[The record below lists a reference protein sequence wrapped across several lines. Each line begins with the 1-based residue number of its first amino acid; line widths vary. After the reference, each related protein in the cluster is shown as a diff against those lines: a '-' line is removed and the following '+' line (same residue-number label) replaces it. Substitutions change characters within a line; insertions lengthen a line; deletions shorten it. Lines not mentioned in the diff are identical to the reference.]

1 MNILLYKTTNANN
14 DLNKTISNKVELV
27 GALRDASSIIAPSI
41 LIQSNPIGY
50 NYAYIPEFGRY
61 YYIKNITAF
70 RKGAYIVDLKCDVLM
85 SFKEE
90 ILNMSGIV
98 SRLTSGDEYA
108 NRDIKTKCLETHR
121 KIVFENT
128 PFTANGTYILVA
140 QGGEESVTTGG
151 GSGTGGTTDS
161 GGTGGGT
168 TNSGGGTGGTGGGTT
183 NSGNTDSGSTD
194 ADGF

>member
-14 DLNKTISNKVELV
+14 DLNKTISDKVELV
-27 GALRDASSIIAPSI
+27 GALREASSVIAPSI

-85 SFKEE
+85 SFREE

-98 SRLTSGDEYA
+98 SRLTDGDEYA
-108 NRDIKTKCLETHR
+108 TRDVKTKCLETHR
-121 KIVFENT
+121 RLDFPET
-128 PFTANGTYILVA
+128 PFTRNGSYILISK
-140 QGGEESVTTGG
+140 GGY
-151 GSGTGGTTDS
+151 
-161 GGTGGGT
+161 
-168 TNSGGGTGGTGGGTT
+168 
-183 NSGNTDSGSTD
+183 
-194 ADGF
+194 

>member
-14 DLNKTISNKVELV
+14 DLNKTISDKVELV

-85 SFKEE
+85 SFREE
-90 ILNMSGIV
+90 ILNMSGVV

-128 PFTANGTYILVA
+128 PFTADGTYILVA
-140 QGGEESVTTGG
+140 QGGEETVTVSGGTGG
-151 GSGTGGTTDS
+151 GTGGTTDSGGTGGTTDS

-168 TNSGGGTGGTGGGTT
+168 TDSGGTGGGTS
-183 NSGNTDSGSTD
+183 SGEE
-194 ADGF
+194 DGF

>member
-14 DLNKTISNKVELV
+14 DLNKTISDKVELV

-85 SFKEE
+85 SFREE
-90 ILNMSGIV
+90 ILHMSGVV
-98 SRLTSGDEYA
+98 SRLTDGDDYDT
-108 NRDIKTKCLETHR
+108 RDIKTKCLETHR
-121 KIVFENT
+121 RLDFPET
-128 PFTANGTYILVA
+128 PFTRNGSYILISK
-140 QGGEESVTTGG
+140 GGY
-151 GSGTGGTTDS
+151 
-161 GGTGGGT
+161 
-168 TNSGGGTGGTGGGTT
+168 
-183 NSGNTDSGSTD
+183 
-194 ADGF
+194 

>member
-14 DLNKTISNKVELV
+14 DLNKTISDKVELV

-85 SFKEE
+85 SFKDE
-90 ILNMSGIV
+90 ILEMSGIV
-98 SRLTSGDEYA
+98 SRLTTGSPYIQ
-108 NRDIKTKCLETHR
+108 RDVPCKVTETHKR
-121 KIVFENT
+121 IDFPAT
-128 PFTANGTYILVA
+128 PFTRNGTYILIA
-140 QGGEESVTTGG
+140 KGGV
-151 GSGTGGTTDS
+151 D
-161 GGTGGGT
+161 
-168 TNSGGGTGGTGGGTT
+168 
-183 NSGNTDSGSTD
+183 
-194 ADGF
+194 

>member
-14 DLNKTISNKVELV
+14 DLNKTISDKVELV
-27 GALRDASSIIAPSI
+27 GALREASSVIAPSI

-85 SFKEE
+85 SFREE
-90 ILNMSGIV
+90 ILHMSGIV
-98 SRLTSGDEYA
+98 SRLTNGDEYA

-121 KIVFENT
+121 RLDFPET
-128 PFTANGTYILVA
+128 PFTRNGSYILISK
-140 QGGEESVTTGG
+140 GGY
-151 GSGTGGTTDS
+151 
-161 GGTGGGT
+161 
-168 TNSGGGTGGTGGGTT
+168 
-183 NSGNTDSGSTD
+183 
-194 ADGF
+194 

>member
-14 DLNKTISNKVELV
+14 DLNKTISDKVELV

-98 SRLTSGDEYA
+98 SRLTSGSPYA
-108 NRDIKTKCLETHR
+108 ERDVLCSVKEEHR
-121 KIVFENT
+121 RIDFPET
-128 PFTANGTYILVA
+128 PFTKDGSYILIA
-140 QGGEESVTTGG
+140 KGGY
-151 GSGTGGTTDS
+151 
-161 GGTGGGT
+161 
-168 TNSGGGTGGTGGGTT
+168 
-183 NSGNTDSGSTD
+183 
-194 ADGF
+194 

>member
-140 QGGEESVTTGG
+140 QGGEESVTVSGG
-151 GSGTGGTTDS
+151 GTGGTTDS
-161 GGTGGGT
+161 GGTGG
-168 TNSGGGTGGTGGGTT
+168 TGGGT
-183 NSGNTDSGSTD
+183 TDSGSTD

>member
-27 GALRDASSIIAPSI
+27 GALREASSVIAPSI

-98 SRLTSGDEYA
+98 SRLTDGDDYA
-108 NRDIKTKCLETHR
+108 TRDIKTKCLETHR
-121 KIVFENT
+121 RLDFPET
-128 PFTANGTYILVA
+128 PFTRNGSYILISK
-140 QGGEESVTTGG
+140 GGY
-151 GSGTGGTTDS
+151 
-161 GGTGGGT
+161 
-168 TNSGGGTGGTGGGTT
+168 
-183 NSGNTDSGSTD
+183 
-194 ADGF
+194 

>member
-14 DLNKTISNKVELV
+14 DLNKTISDKVELV

-85 SFKEE
+85 SFREE
-90 ILNMSGIV
+90 ILNMSGVV

-128 PFTANGTYILVA
+128 PFTADGTYILVA
-140 QGGEESVTTGG
+140 QGGEETVTVSGG
-151 GSGTGGTTDS
+151 GGTGGTTDS

-168 TNSGGGTGGTGGGTT
+168 TDSGGTGGGTT
-183 NSGNTDSGSTD
+183 DSGSGGSSSGEE
-194 ADGF
+194 DGF

>member
-14 DLNKTISNKVELV
+14 DLNKTISDKVELV

-70 RKGAYIVDLKCDVLM
+70 RKGAYIIDLKCDVLM
-85 SFKEE
+85 SFKDE

-98 SRLTSGDEYA
+98 SRLTTGSPYVQ
-108 NRDIKTKCLETHR
+108 RDVLCKVTETHKR
-121 KIVFENT
+121 IDFPAT
-128 PFTANGTYILVA
+128 PFTRNGTYILIA
-140 QGGEESVTTGG
+140 KGGV
-151 GSGTGGTTDS
+151 D
-161 GGTGGGT
+161 
-168 TNSGGGTGGTGGGTT
+168 
-183 NSGNTDSGSTD
+183 
-194 ADGF
+194 

>member
-14 DLNKTISNKVELV
+14 DLNKTISDKVELV
-27 GALRDASSIIAPSI
+27 GALREASSVIAPSI

-70 RKGAYIVDLKCDVLM
+70 RKGAYIIDLKCDVLM
-85 SFKEE
+85 SFREE

-98 SRLTSGDEYA
+98 SRLTDGDDYA

-121 KIVFENT
+121 RLDFPET
-128 PFTANGTYILVA
+128 PFTRNGSYVLISK
-140 QGGEESVTTGG
+140 GGY
-151 GSGTGGTTDS
+151 
-161 GGTGGGT
+161 
-168 TNSGGGTGGTGGGTT
+168 
-183 NSGNTDSGSTD
+183 
-194 ADGF
+194 

>member
-14 DLNKTISNKVELV
+14 DLNKTINDKVELV
-27 GALRDASSIIAPSI
+27 GALREASSIIAPSI

-98 SRLTSGDEYA
+98 SRLTTGSPYVQ
-108 NRDIKTKCLETHR
+108 RDVLCKVTETHKR
-121 KIVFENT
+121 IDFPAT
-128 PFTANGTYILVA
+128 PFTKNGTYILIA
-140 QGGEESVTTGG
+140 K
-151 GSGTGGTTDS
+151 GGTD
-161 GGTGGGT
+161 
-168 TNSGGGTGGTGGGTT
+168 
-183 NSGNTDSGSTD
+183 
-194 ADGF
+194 

>member
-14 DLNKTISNKVELV
+14 DLNKTISDKVELV
-27 GALRDASSIIAPSI
+27 GALREASSVIAPRI

-85 SFKEE
+85 RFKEE

-121 KIVFENT
+121 RLDFPET
-128 PFTANGTYILVA
+128 PFTRNGSYILISK
-140 QGGEESVTTGG
+140 GGY
-151 GSGTGGTTDS
+151 
-161 GGTGGGT
+161 
-168 TNSGGGTGGTGGGTT
+168 
-183 NSGNTDSGSTD
+183 
-194 ADGF
+194 

>member
-14 DLNKTISNKVELV
+14 DLNKTISDKVELV
-27 GALRDASSIIAPSI
+27 GALRDASSVIAPSI

-85 SFKEE
+85 SFKDE

-98 SRLTSGDEYA
+98 SRLTTGSPYVQ
-108 NRDIKTKCLETHR
+108 RDVLCKVTETHKR
-121 KIVFENT
+121 IDFPAT
-128 PFTANGTYILVA
+128 PFTRNGTYILIA
-140 QGGEESVTTGG
+140 KGGV
-151 GSGTGGTTDS
+151 D
-161 GGTGGGT
+161 
-168 TNSGGGTGGTGGGTT
+168 
-183 NSGNTDSGSTD
+183 
-194 ADGF
+194 

>member
-14 DLNKTISNKVELV
+14 DLNKTISDKVELV
-27 GALRDASSIIAPSI
+27 GALREASSIIAPSI

-85 SFKEE
+85 SFREE

-98 SRLTSGDEYA
+98 SRLTDGDDYA

-121 KIVFENT
+121 RLDFPET
-128 PFTANGTYILVA
+128 PFTRNGSYILISK
-140 QGGEESVTTGG
+140 GGY
-151 GSGTGGTTDS
+151 
-161 GGTGGGT
+161 
-168 TNSGGGTGGTGGGTT
+168 
-183 NSGNTDSGSTD
+183 
-194 ADGF
+194 

>member
-14 DLNKTISNKVELV
+14 DLNKTISDKVELV
-27 GALRDASSIIAPSI
+27 GALREASSVIAPSI

-90 ILNMSGIV
+90 ILNMSGVV
-98 SRLTSGDEYA
+98 SRLTDGDDYA
-108 NRDIKTKCLETHR
+108 TRDIKTKCLETHR
-121 KIVFENT
+121 RLDFPET
-128 PFTANGTYILVA
+128 PFTRNGSYILISK
-140 QGGEESVTTGG
+140 GGY
-151 GSGTGGTTDS
+151 
-161 GGTGGGT
+161 
-168 TNSGGGTGGTGGGTT
+168 
-183 NSGNTDSGSTD
+183 
-194 ADGF
+194 

>member
-14 DLNKTISNKVELV
+14 DLNKTISDKVELV

-140 QGGEESVTTGG
+140 QGGEETVTVSGGGGGTGG
-151 GSGTGGTTDS
+151 GTGGTTDS

-168 TNSGGGTGGTGGGTT
+168 T
-183 NSGNTDSGSTD
+183 DSGSGGSSSGEE
-194 ADGF
+194 DGF

>member
-1 MNILLYKTTNANN
+1 MNVLLYKTTNANN
-14 DLNKTISNKVELV
+14 DLNKTINDKVELV
-27 GALRDASSIIAPSI
+27 GALREASSIIAPSI

-98 SRLTSGDEYA
+98 SRLTTGSPYVQ
-108 NRDIKTKCLETHR
+108 RDVLCKVTETHKR
-121 KIVFENT
+121 IDFPAT
-128 PFTANGTYILVA
+128 PFTKNGTYILIA
-140 QGGEESVTTGG
+140 K
-151 GSGTGGTTDS
+151 GGTD
-161 GGTGGGT
+161 
-168 TNSGGGTGGTGGGTT
+168 
-183 NSGNTDSGSTD
+183 
-194 ADGF
+194 

>member
-121 KIVFENT
+121 KIMFENT
-128 PFTANGTYILVA
+128 PFTADGTYILVA
-140 QGGEESVTTGG
+140 QGGEETVTVSGGTG
-151 GSGTGGTTDS
+151 GGTTDS

-168 TNSGGGTGGTGGGTT
+168 TDSGGGT
-183 NSGNTDSGSTD
+183 TDSGSGGSSSGEE
-194 ADGF
+194 DGF

>member
-14 DLNKTISNKVELV
+14 DLNKTISDKVELV
-27 GALRDASSIIAPSI
+27 GALRDSSSIIAPSI

-85 SFKEE
+85 SFREE
-90 ILNMSGIV
+90 ILHMSGIV
-98 SRLTSGDEYA
+98 SRLTNGDEYA

-121 KIVFENT
+121 RLDFPET
-128 PFTANGTYILVA
+128 PFTRNGSYILISK
-140 QGGEESVTTGG
+140 GGY
-151 GSGTGGTTDS
+151 
-161 GGTGGGT
+161 
-168 TNSGGGTGGTGGGTT
+168 
-183 NSGNTDSGSTD
+183 
-194 ADGF
+194 

>member
-1 MNILLYKTTNANN
+1 MKILLYKTKNANN
-14 DLNKTISNKVELV
+14 DLNKTINDKVELV
-27 GALRDASSIIAPSI
+27 GALRDSSSIIAPNI
-41 LIQSNPIGY
+41 LIQSSPIGY

-70 RKGAYIVDLKCDVLM
+70 RTKAYILDLKCDVLM

-121 KIVFENT
+121 KIMFANT
-128 PFTANGTYILVA
+128 PFTVNGTYILIA
-140 QGGEESVTTGG
+140 QGGEEIV
-151 GSGTGGTTDS
+151 
-161 GGTGGGT
+161 
-168 TNSGGGTGGTGGGTT
+168 
-183 NSGNTDSGSTD
+183 
-194 ADGF
+194 

>member
-14 DLNKTISNKVELV
+14 DLNKTISDKVELV
-27 GALRDASSIIAPSI
+27 GALREASSIIAPSI

-70 RKGAYIVDLKCDVLM
+70 RKGAYIIDLKCDVLM

-98 SRLTSGDEYA
+98 SRLTNGDDYA

-121 KIVFENT
+121 RLDFPET
-128 PFTANGTYILVA
+128 PFTRNGSYILISK
-140 QGGEESVTTGG
+140 GGY
-151 GSGTGGTTDS
+151 
-161 GGTGGGT
+161 
-168 TNSGGGTGGTGGGTT
+168 
-183 NSGNTDSGSTD
+183 
-194 ADGF
+194 

>member
-128 PFTANGTYILVA
+128 PFTADGTYILVA
-140 QGGEESVTTGG
+140 QGGEETVTVSGG
-151 GSGTGGTTDS
+151 GGTGGTTDS

-168 TNSGGGTGGTGGGTT
+168 GGTTDSGGTDGGTGGT
-183 NSGNTDSGSTD
+183 TDSGSTD
-194 ADGF
+194 GDGF

>member
-14 DLNKTISNKVELV
+14 DLNKTISDKVELV

-85 SFKEE
+85 SFREE

-98 SRLTSGDEYA
+98 SRLTDGDEYA
-108 NRDIKTKCLETHR
+108 NRDVKTKCLETHR
-121 KIVFENT
+121 RLDFPET
-128 PFTANGTYILVA
+128 PFTRNGSYVLISK
-140 QGGEESVTTGG
+140 GGY
-151 GSGTGGTTDS
+151 
-161 GGTGGGT
+161 
-168 TNSGGGTGGTGGGTT
+168 
-183 NSGNTDSGSTD
+183 
-194 ADGF
+194 

>member
-14 DLNKTISNKVELV
+14 DINKTISDKVELV
-27 GALRDASSIIAPSI
+27 GALREASSIIAPSI

-98 SRLTSGDEYA
+98 SRLTDGDDYA
-108 NRDIKTKCLETHR
+108 TRDIKTKCLETHR
-121 KIVFENT
+121 RLDFPET
-128 PFTANGTYILVA
+128 PFTRNGSYILISK
-140 QGGEESVTTGG
+140 GGY
-151 GSGTGGTTDS
+151 
-161 GGTGGGT
+161 
-168 TNSGGGTGGTGGGTT
+168 
-183 NSGNTDSGSTD
+183 
-194 ADGF
+194 

>member
-1 MNILLYKTTNANN
+1 MKILLYKTTNANN
-14 DLNKTISNKVELV
+14 DLNKTISDKVELV
-27 GALRDASSIIAPSI
+27 GALRDSSSIIAPNI
-41 LIQSNPIGY
+41 LIQSKPIGY

-70 RKGAYIVDLKCDVLM
+70 RKGAFVVDLKCDVLM

-128 PFTANGTYILVA
+128 PFTANGTYILIA
-140 QGGEESVTTGG
+140 QGGEEINKGV
-151 GSGTGGTTDS
+151 
-161 GGTGGGT
+161 
-168 TNSGGGTGGTGGGTT
+168 
-183 NSGNTDSGSTD
+183 
-194 ADGF
+194 A

>member
-14 DLNKTISNKVELV
+14 DLNKTISDKVELV
-27 GALRDASSIIAPSI
+27 GALREASSIIAPSI

-85 SFKEE
+85 SFREE
-90 ILNMSGIV
+90 ILHMSGIV
-98 SRLTSGDEYA
+98 SRLTNGDEYA

-121 KIVFENT
+121 RLDFPET
-128 PFTANGTYILVA
+128 PFTRNGSYILISK
-140 QGGEESVTTGG
+140 GGY
-151 GSGTGGTTDS
+151 
-161 GGTGGGT
+161 
-168 TNSGGGTGGTGGGTT
+168 
-183 NSGNTDSGSTD
+183 
-194 ADGF
+194 

>member
-14 DLNKTISNKVELV
+14 DLNKTISDKVELV
-27 GALRDASSIIAPSI
+27 GALREASSIIAPSI

-98 SRLTSGDEYA
+98 SRLTDGDDYA
-108 NRDIKTKCLETHR
+108 TRDIKTKCLETHR
-121 KIVFENT
+121 RLDFPET
-128 PFTANGTYILVA
+128 PFTRNGSYILISK
-140 QGGEESVTTGG
+140 GGY
-151 GSGTGGTTDS
+151 
-161 GGTGGGT
+161 
-168 TNSGGGTGGTGGGTT
+168 
-183 NSGNTDSGSTD
+183 
-194 ADGF
+194 

>member
-14 DLNKTISNKVELV
+14 DLNKTISDKVELV
-27 GALRDASSIIAPSI
+27 GALREASSIIAPSI

-70 RKGAYIVDLKCDVLM
+70 RKGAYIIDLKCDVLM
-85 SFKEE
+85 SFKDE

-98 SRLTSGDEYA
+98 SRLTDGDNYA

-121 KIVFENT
+121 RLDFPET
-128 PFTANGTYILVA
+128 PFTRNGSYILISK
-140 QGGEESVTTGG
+140 GGY
-151 GSGTGGTTDS
+151 
-161 GGTGGGT
+161 
-168 TNSGGGTGGTGGGTT
+168 
-183 NSGNTDSGSTD
+183 
-194 ADGF
+194 

>member
-1 MNILLYKTTNANN
+1 MTILLYKTTNANN

-70 RKGAYIVDLKCDVLM
+70 RKGAYIIDLKCDVLM

-128 PFTANGTYILVA
+128 PFTADGTYILVA
-140 QGGEESVTTGG
+140 QGGEETVTVSGGTGG
-151 GSGTGGTTDS
+151 GGTTDSGGGTTDS

-168 TNSGGGTGGTGGGTT
+168 TDSGGTGG
-183 NSGNTDSGSTD
+183 SGSSSSEE
-194 ADGF
+194 DGF

>member
-121 KIVFENT
+121 KIVFGNT
-128 PFTANGTYILVA
+128 PFTADGTYILVA
-140 QGGEESVTTGG
+140 QGGEEPVTVSGG
-151 GSGTGGTTDS
+151 GGGTTDS

-168 TNSGGGTGGTGGGTT
+168 TDSGGTGGG
-183 NSGNTDSGSTD
+183 SSDG
-194 ADGF
+194 DGF